1 MQISEIKA
9 FQKWVGHAAWNLNL
23 DAFAE
28 RIGSSPEHE
37 YTRSKF
43 REFTELNRSLSRFD
57 AETLGRIINEPVIDA
72 DPV

>member
-1 MQISEIKA
+1 MLISEIKA
-9 FQKWVGHAAWNLNL
+9 FQKAVSYAAWNLNL

-37 YTRSKF
+37 YTRNKF

-57 AETLGRIINEPVIDA
+57 AETLGRVINEPLVNTA
-72 DPV
+72 EP